1 MKPENILF
9 DEKFNLKL
17 ADFGFSTLLA
27 GKDGSGLLHTI
38 LGTESYMAPE
48 IHAK

>member
-1 MKPENILF
+1 MKPENLLY
-9 DEKFNLKL
+9 DENFNLKI
-17 ADFGFSTLLA
+17 ADFGFATAIEGS
-27 GKDGSGLLHTI
+27 DGSGLLHTI